1 MLRPR
6 AAVRRTRVGR
16 VNWKQVVALGAAVGA
31 VIYVV
36 RRKKRHSSDESEL
49 WAAATDPVDRFGD
62 A

>member
-1 MLRPR
+1 MK
-6 AAVRRTRVGR
+6 
-16 VNWKQVVALGAAVGA
+16 WKQVVVLGAAVGA